1 MKKKLTLFLLLT
13 LFFSCFVIQNN
24 ILAQTNISEVEA
36 KGIGTNKND
45 ALQDAL
51 RNAIGQA
58 AGVSLASET
67 KVENFMVVKDAIS
80 TNTKGYITSYQVL
93 KETPLASSYE
103 VIVKAKVSL
112 DPMKADAKLL
122 MKQIGGVRFL
132 VMYDNRKINKNE
144 TPNYDFA
151 VNKINSY
158 LSERGYR
165 YIEKSRFDELV
176 KESGNIMQDT
186 DTGGALTYVQ
196 QLGMKAGAEFIIL
209 VSGIKKESRSEN
221 FDTRTS
227 TKVIIDIKA
236 FDNCT
241 AEGLGTITLESPW
254 NTTVDTQSGEIKG
267 IEQAITNNGVQRLL
281 NIFTQYIG
289 DWVNNGIPYEL
300 RFYQMGTF
308 RDFKDLRTKIKDDPN
323 FGGQINITSFNN
335 LTKLNCTFKNL
346 PDDVAYNILDYSDEI
361 PGFKSKNI
369 DVLLIFGR
377 QINFAPRN
385 VVIPELKN
393 ITPSDNKTNN
403 TNTNNQPKNSNIN
416 SGAKTNNPGT
426 KTNTGTSKTNTPKT
440 NNTKT
445 NNTKK

>member
-1 MKKKLTLFLLLT
+1 MKKKPTLFLLLT

-58 AGVSLASET
+58 AGVALASET
-67 KVENFMVVKDAIS
+67 KVENFMVIKDAIA
-80 TNTKGYITSYQVL
+80 TNTKGYITSYEVI
-93 KETPLASSYE
+93 KETQLASSYE

-132 VMYDNRKINKNE
+132 VMYDARKINKSE
-144 TPNYDFA
+144 IEKYDFA
-151 VNKINSY
+151 VNKINSI
-158 LSERGYR
+158 LSEHGYR

-209 VSGIKKESRSEN
+209 IGGIKSENRSEN
-221 FDTRTS
+221 FDTKTS
-227 TKVIIDIKA
+227 SKMLLEIKA
-236 FDNCT
+236 YDNCT
-241 AEGLGTITLESPW
+241 AEGLGTLSLESPW
-254 NTTVDTQSGEIKG
+254 NTSIDAKGGETKG
-267 IEQAITNNGVQRLL
+267 IEQAVTNGVQKLL
-281 NIFTQYIG
+281 NIFTSYIG
-289 DWVNNGIPYEL
+289 DWVNNGTPFEL

-308 RDFKDLRTKIKDDPN
+308 RDFRDLRTKIKEDPN
-323 FGGQINITSFNN
+323 FGGQMSITSFNN

-346 PDDVAYNILDYSDEI
+346 PDDVAFNILDYSDAI
-361 PGFKSKNI
+361 PGLKNKSI

-385 VVIPELKN
+385 VVIPELQN
-393 ITPSDNKTNN
+393 ITSGNK
-403 TNTNNQPKNSNIN
+403 
-416 SGAKTNNPGT
+416 
-426 KTNTGTSKTNTPKT
+426 
-440 NNTKT
+440 
-445 NNTKK
+445 